1 MNHQAWMVVGGVC
14 LLALAGSAY
23 AWLRL
28 PLYRWGCRHCKRIVT
43 VSRFHPGRCTC
54 GASTLVAYF
63 CGDCGSWNTS
73 PTASRRCVA
82 CSSKNIILGAEYN
95 FGTRLIRL
103 RNRDARTGKRNT
115 QRQTV

>member
-1 MNHQAWMVVGGVC
+1 MHLEVWTVAGSVC

-23 AWLRL
+23 AWLRM
-28 PLYRWGCRHCKRIVT
+28 PRYRWSCRHCKKIVT
-43 VSRFHPGRCTC
+43 VSRLHPGQCTC

-73 PTASRRCVA
+73 PTAKRRCVG

-95 FGTRLIRL
+95 FGRRLVRIR
-103 RNRDARTGKRNT
+103 NRNT
-115 QRQTV
+115 QRTTF